1 MKRALLVVAAVA
13 SLAHRARADGPLGP
27 NGSPVRTSSYAVD
40 LAGGPVLAGSRALG
54 LAGAYVAIAEGVD
67 GNVHNPAAPAV
78 RAAWSST
85 HVDYDATLGLL
96 FPGTL
101 ASTDFY
107 NTGRGQTDL
116 RRSDP
121 REFALLAPAGNLQVG
136 PWGAGLGLELFRY
149 GLLRQ
154 PNPALGGEEEVVR
167 AQFSTVRTF
176 LARAV
181 DDGQMVGGIGLH
193 VTALDVTTKDEIV
206 TREGNLFTTRG
217 VSLEGGLLWRPTG
230 ERFRLGLAVRAPVTT
245 DVDARGK
252 AVGGDIVLRDPASP
266 NAFWMPRRVKRPWS
280 ADVGVAVQLGP
291 RPLNVGW
298 LDPVVVMRR
307 VDRHLE
313 RRERSREQRLERA
326 ERLGPDAAAEAELE
340 LDRESDADAR
350 YRARQRERLG
360 ELLRQRYAELPRS
373 YVLLSAALHA
383 DGDVANAVGVESF
396 LQGYV
401 DRSGESVTL
410 TPRLGAETEVVPSWV
425 KLRGGSYLEPSR
437 FRGGTSRLHGT
448 FGFDA
453 RLFEWSLFGLL
464 HDDERLA
471 LGAAIDGAR
480 QYLGWAVSLG
490 IWR

>member
-1 MKRALLVVAAVA
+1 MRHAALLVAL
-13 SLAHRARADGPLGP
+13 LALAKPALADGPLGA
-27 NGSPVRTSSYAVD
+27 NGAPIRTSDYAVD
-40 LAGGPVLAGSRALG
+40 LSGGPVLAGSRALG

-67 GNVHNPAAPAV
+67 GNSFNPAAPAV

-85 HVDYDATLGLL
+85 HVDYDASLGLM

-107 NTGRGQTDL
+107 NTGRGRTDL
-116 RRSDP
+116 RQSDP
-121 REFALLAPAGNLQVG
+121 REFTLLAPSANLQIG

-154 PNPALGGEEEVVR
+154 PDPTLGGEEEVIR

-181 DDGQMVGGIGLH
+181 DDGQIVGGIGLH

-206 TREGNLFTTRG
+206 SREGNVFTTRG

-230 ERFRLGLAVRAPVTT
+230 ERFRLGVAVRAPVTT
-245 DVDARGK
+245 DVDARGR

-266 NAFWMPRRVKRPWS
+266 NAIWLPRRVKRPWS

-291 RPLNVGW
+291 RPLNVAW
-298 LDPVVVMRR
+298 LDPVLVMRR
-307 VDRHLE
+307 VDAYLE
-313 RRERSREQRLERA
+313 ARQAKRETRRERA
-326 ERLGPDAAAEAELE
+326 ERLGPDALESTELE
-340 LDRESDADAR
+340 LAREDEADER
-350 YRARQRERLG
+350 YRDQQRERLDG
-360 ELLRQRYAELPRS
+360 LLHHRYTGMPRR
-373 YVLLSAALHA
+373 YLLLCAALHA
-383 DGDVANAVGVESF
+383 DGDVASSVGVESF

-401 DRSGESVTL
+401 DHSGERVTL
-410 TPRLGAETEVVPSWV
+410 TPRFGAETEAIPTWL
-425 KLRGGSYLEPSR
+425 KLRGGTYLEPTR
-437 FRGGTSRLHGT
+437 FRGSSPRLHGT
-448 FGFDA
+448 FGFDT
-453 RLFEWSLFGLL
+453 RLFDFDLFGLL
-464 HDDERLA
+464 HEDDALA
-471 LGAAIDGAR
+471 LGGAIDGAR